1 MKTLMLCL
9 LLMAYMPLVAQETV
23 SSIHLDSYLV
33 DSATKKVGTLHLT
46 NAAANPVFQL
56 KGAGRKFFEI
66 RNGNELHWKK
76 AKQPSRNVYDITVSA
91 GETAFADFRILK
103 NQFHKNKVIAHR
115 GAFKNTGATENSIG
129 SLKHA
134 IALGC
139 EGSEFDIHM
148 SSDSVPFI
156 HHDPTIDS
164 LTIEKT
170 SAAVLAHRKLSNGE
184 FLPTLDAYLAA
195 GVKQYRTK
203 LIVEIKPSVV
213 SKERAIALTRKVVA
227 AVYRHKAQAWVDYIS
242 FDYDILKEVLRLDP
256 YARVAYLRGDVDPDK
271 IAADKMFGIDYNSGV
286 FQKKP
291 EWITSAKKN
300 NLTINVWTVNDPALM
315 DWFLQQQ
322 VDFITTNEPELLLK
336 KINAH

>member
-1 MKTLMLCL
+1 MKNLMLYL
-9 LLMAYMPLVAQETV
+9 LLMACVPVVAQETV
-23 SSIHLDSYLV
+23 SSVQLDSYLI
-33 DSATKKVGTLHLT
+33 DSATKKVGTLHLVNKT
-46 NAAANPVFQL
+46 GNPVLQL
-56 KGAGRKFFEI
+56 KGAGRKSFEI
-66 RNGNELHWKK
+66 RNGNELYWKK
-76 AKQPSRNVYDITVSA
+76 TKQPDRNAYDITVTDGATS
-91 GETAFADFRILK
+91 ADFRILK
-103 NQFHKNKVIAHR
+103 NQFHRNKVIAHR

-164 LTIEKT
+164 ITIEKT
-170 SAAVLAHRKLSNGE
+170 SSATLAKLKLPNGE

-195 GVKQYRTK
+195 GVKQYTTK
-203 LIVEIKPSVV
+203 LIVEIKPSVI
-213 SKERAIALTRKVVA
+213 SKERAIALTSKVVA
-227 AVYRHKAQAWVDYIS
+227 AIYKHKAQAWVDYIS
-242 FDYDILKEVLRLDP
+242 FDYDVLKEVLRLDP

-291 EWITSAKKN
+291 EWITAAKKN

>member
-1 MKTLMLCL
+1 MKHLLCYL
-9 LLMAYMPLVAQETV
+9 LLIACIPVTAQETI
-23 SSIHLDSYLV
+23 SSIQLDSYLI
-33 DSATKKVGTLHLT
+33 DPATKKIGTLHFA
-46 NAAANPVFQL
+46 NAQGNQVFRL
-56 KGAGRKFFEI
+56 KGADRRFFEI
-66 RNGNELHWKK
+66 RNGNELYWKK
-76 AKQPSRNVYDITVSA
+76 STPPSRDAYDITILADKTTS
-91 GETAFADFRILK
+91 ADFRILK

-129 SLKHA
+129 ALKHA
-134 IALGC
+134 VTLGC

-148 SSDSVPFI
+148 SADSVPFI
-156 HHDPTIDS
+156 HHDPTMDS

-170 SAAVLAHRKLSNGE
+170 SSAVLSQKKLSNGE
-184 FLPTLDAYLAA
+184 FLPTLDAYLAE

-203 LIVEIKPSVV
+203 LIVEIKPSVI

-227 AVYRHKAQAWVDYIS
+227 AIYKHKAQAWVDYIS
-242 FDYDILKEVLRLDP
+242 FDYDVLKEVLRLDP
-256 YARVAYLRGDVDPDK
+256 FARVAYLRGDVDPEK
-271 IAADKMFGIDYNSGV
+271 IAADKMFGIDYNSGI

-336 KINAH
+336 KINAQ

>member
-1 MKTLMLCL
+1 MKNLMLYL
-9 LLMAYMPLVAQETV
+9 LLMACVPVVAQETV
-23 SSIHLDSYLV
+23 SSVQLDSYLI
-33 DSATKKVGTLHLT
+33 DSATKKVGTLHLVNKT
-46 NAAANPVFQL
+46 GNPVFQL
-56 KGAGRKFFEI
+56 KGAGRKSFEI
-66 RNGNELHWKK
+66 RNGNELYWKK
-76 AKQPSRNVYDITVSA
+76 TKQPDRNAYDITVTDGATS
-91 GETAFADFRILK
+91 ADFRILK
-103 NQFHKNKVIAHR
+103 NQFHRNKVIAHR

-164 LTIEKT
+164 ITIEKT
-170 SAAVLAHRKLSNGE
+170 SSATLAKLKLPNGE

-195 GVKQYRTK
+195 GVKQYTTK
-203 LIVEIKPSVV
+203 LIVEIKPSVI
-213 SKERAIALTRKVVA
+213 SKERAIALTSKVVA
-227 AVYRHKAQAWVDYIS
+227 AIYKHKAQAWVDYIS
-242 FDYDILKEVLRLDP
+242 FDYDVLKEVLRLDP

-291 EWITSAKKN
+291 EWITAAKKN